1 MQLARRANMR
11 NHAGVARRQ
20 LRTSNYTAEDRN
32 RLGEA
37 VEAARLAAGYKFR
50 TEFVRAHGIKNLRGL
65 ELLEQGQTGVGQ
77 AFLYEVARALPGWT
91 EDTPRAIL
99 EGAAAPPI
107 AAEGTV
113 PDPATD
119 AEDDGWSD
127 EDEEFYQ
134 SLVVFLK
141 AHGLKPTPQ
150 IIQAMRQEWER
161 EQAERVE
168 SDQESSS

>member
-1 MQLARRANMR
+1 MR

-20 LRTSNYTAEDRN
+20 LRTSNYTAEARN

-77 AFLYEVARALPGWT
+77 AFLFEVARALPGWD

-99 EGAAAPPI
+99 EGADPPPLSDRPSMPGI
-107 AAEGTV
+107 ASDDEGWT
-113 PDPATD
+113 
-119 AEDDGWSD
+119 E
-127 EDEEFYQ
+127 EDEELHQ
-134 SLVVFLK
+134 ALTALLA
-141 AHGLKPTPQ
+141 AHGLKPTAAT
-150 IIQAMRQEWER
+150 INAMRAEWER
-161 EQAERVE
+161 ERAERGE
-168 SDQESSS
+168 SDEAGHA